1 MLFFNYRFPFLIQIH
16 LQEESCLRISSFL
29 ADGIVV
35 NPGAV
40 LPDFSV
46 DSLVFTLKELDITIP
61 MDTGES
67 NISAGDSNSTH
78 QSSFAGA
85 RLHIENLFFSESPKL
100 KLRLLNL
107 EKDPACFS
115 LWAGQPIDASQK
127 KWTTGASQLILSLET
142 CSDLTGLQIPLERS
156 SGSWRCVELKDAC
169 IEVAMATA
177 DGRPLISIPPPGGVV
192 RVGVAFQ
199 QYLSNTSVEQLFFVL
214 DLYTYFGR
222 VSEKIAIVG
231 KNNRPKTSENEALA
245 GSLMEKVPSDT
256 AVSLA
261 VKDLQLQFLESSSMD
276 IHEMPLVQFVGDD
289 LFIKV
294 THRTLGGAIAISST
308 LHWGSVEID
317 CVDTEGNLLHEN
329 GTTLTSTENGLLSAG
344 SGSPQLRPVFWVQNK
359 WKHRSNGIAHAI
371 PLLDISVVHV
381 IPYNARDIECHSLS
395 VAACIAGVRLGGGM
409 NYAETLLHRFGILG
423 ADGGPGEGLSKGLEN
438 LSAGPLSKL
447 FKASPLL
454 VDNLEESMYQ

>member
-1 MLFFNYRFPFLIQIH
+1 M
-16 LQEESCLRISSFL
+16 RISSFL

-46 DSLVFTLKELDITIP
+46 DSLVFTLKELDITVP
-61 MDTGES
+61 MDTGKS
-67 NISAGDSNSTH
+67 SISAGGSKFTY

-142 CSDLTGLQIPLERS
+142 CTDLAGLQIPLGQS

-177 DGRPLISIPPPGGVV
+177 DGRPLINIPPPGGVV
-192 RVGVAFQ
+192 RVGLSCQ

-214 DLYTYFGR
+214 DLYSYFGR
-222 VSEKIAIVG
+222 VSEKVAIVG
-231 KNNRPKTSENEALA
+231 KNNRPKTRENERLA

-256 AVSLA
+256 AVSMA
-261 VKDLQLQFLESSSMD
+261 VKDLQLRFLESSSMD
-276 IHEMPLVQFVGDD
+276 INGMLLVQFVGDD

-294 THRTLGGAIAISST
+294 THRTLGGAVAVSST

-317 CVDTEGNLLHEN
+317 CVDTEGNWSHEN
-329 GTTLTSTENGLLSAG
+329 VTTLTSTENDLLIGG
-344 SGSPQLRPVFWVQNK
+344 SGYPQLRPVFWVQNK
-359 WKHRSNGIAHAI
+359 WKHQSNVIAHAI
-371 PLLDISVVHV
+371 PLLDVSVVHV
-381 IPYNARDIECHSLS
+381 IPYNAWDIECHSLS
-395 VAACIAGVRLGGGM
+395 VSACISGVRLGGGM
-409 NYAETLLHRFGILG
+409 NYAESLLLRFGILG
-423 ADGGPGEGLSKGLEN
+423 ADGGPGERLSKGLEN

-454 VDNLEESMYQ
+454 MDDLEERKYL